1 MRVIFG
7 LGRDGGFRECGIRD
21 ETFIAGAGA
30 NFYVA
35 FYAVEN
41 FDLIAALEFG
51 FDVEIDEGFIDPD
64 AIVVGCAAHADG
76 GRGAGLR
83 SGDRCCGGED
93 DGGEKESVSH
103 WGLLR
108 ISTSRA
114 AHGASG
120 ELSDRASSARAA
132 AKRKD

>member
-21 ETFIAGAGA
+21 ETFIAGVGA

-51 FDVEIDEGFIDPD
+51 FDVEIDEGFIDPH
-64 AIVVGCAAHADG
+64 AIVVRSTTHADG

-83 SGDRCCGGED
+83 SGDPSRRGEFQ
-93 DGGEKESVSH
+93 
-103 WGLLR
+103 
-108 ISTSRA
+108 RA
-114 AHGASG
+114 A
-120 ELSDRASSARAA
+120 RRMARAA
-132 AKRKD
+132 N